1 MHRFS
6 TPYIFLLISSATL
19 CTGANDNTTDMDAT
33 EATDAT
39 MDTNTVTSADY
50 DNITTPTVSPKKEL
64 HFADFCCLTKIGGCS
79 TAENT
84 ECRTCMCLCRP
95 NYTYLKEMNTC
106 VDPNLPITPCN
117 TTLNCPEN
125 LLCTNDLCACPLNY
139 TYLKERLVCVDPQLH
154 LMACTSSYNCLEGL
168 ICVNGMCACPS
179 NFVYNKDKSVCEP
192 GEPGVVKEG
201 NLPNQPCS
209 TDSDCVEGLI
219 CLSSKTCDCP
229 FPCEY
234 REEMLV
240 CDCGREDYLSPILS
254 GIVLGLIIVVFWTAC
269 IFSTVQKHHQKRN
282 KVSQLNRRTSGIS
295 TLGAVY
301 GTDHIHI
308 SQGPHPRFR
317 APPTSGLQRHT
328 VAPTSPLRP
337 AFRPQPMTTVGPGY
351 TERSHA
357 PPLYSANNYG
367 FAPLPQVG
375 LSTFPLQHQQIY
387 NGDNAA
393 YKFTSGKPPDQ
404 QCPSSAPEGRRPS
417 SVSASSS
424 GNPAPSQYEAPRS
437 ARF

>member
-1 MHRFS
+1 MLCSAVPVSCCVLLFS
-6 TPYIFLLISSATL
+6 STAVAASYHIHSLFETSRGQSADTL
-19 CTGANDNTTDMDAT
+19 NQKRSLGANDNTTDMDAT

-229 FPCEY
+229 
-234 REEMLV
+234 L
-240 CDCGREDYLSPILS
+240 
-254 GIVLGLIIVVFWTAC
+254 
-269 IFSTVQKHHQKRN
+269 
-282 KVSQLNRRTSGIS
+282 
-295 TLGAVY
+295 
-301 GTDHIHI
+301 
-308 SQGPHPRFR
+308 
-317 APPTSGLQRHT
+317 
-328 VAPTSPLRP
+328 
-337 AFRPQPMTTVGPGY
+337 PQPMTTVGPGY